1 MLRLQKGGT
10 VPLLQQCGPAMRNR
24 SPKSGWSVPYALRLI
39 AIIAMAL
46 LFVAPVAEAAPGSSQ
61 PPIIS
66 ANQLPD
72 WFSSDTA
79 ARLNVGIDVL
89 VPSYVPEPFGGEP
102 EVQAS
107 DGYYSLYWFIPG
119 APPTYLRITGTAGGE
134 IPAYSYYDRNVQLE
148 QNDSVMGYPAW
159 HDDTP
164 IYDLVYWQ
172 VGNVVYTVESHNL
185 VSDTTM
191 GIANSLMS
199 LVIPDTGG
207 ETTGGEPDGGNR
219 SGRDARDGFDRGG
232 PQVSAIGAPATV
244 SSGEIA
250 GISVRAAAMCISSPA
265 TDIFPLRAIPAS
277 SLPLATRSTGKR
289 RKPMAM

>member
-1 MLRLQKGGT
+1 MLRLRKGGT

-72 WFSSDTA
+72 WLSSDTA

-89 VPSYVPEPFGGEP
+89 APSYVPEPFGGEP

-107 DGYYSLYWFIPG
+107 DGYYSLYWLIPG

-134 IPAYSYYDRNVQLE
+134 IPAFSYYDRNVQLE

-185 VSDTTM
+185 AGDTTM

-207 ETTGGEPDGGNR
+207 ETTGGEPDGG
-219 SGRDARDGFDRGG
+219 DGAQGTPTDSTGGG

-250 GISVRAAAMCISSPA
+250 GISVKGSGDVYLVAS
-265 TDIFPLRAIPAS
+265 DGYFPAS
-277 SLPLATRSTGKR
+277 
-289 RKPMAM
+289 

>member
-1 MLRLQKGGT
+1 MGGEE
-10 VPLLQQCGPAMRNR
+10 
-24 SPKSGWSVPYALRLI
+24 
-39 AIIAMAL
+39 
-46 LFVAPVAEAAPGSSQ
+46 AEQPGHLH
-61 PPIIS
+61 PG
-66 ANQLPD
+66 D
-72 WFSSDTA
+72 GGERR
-79 ARLNVGIDVL
+79 ARGA
-89 VPSYVPEPFGGEP
+89 VPEPFGGEP

-107 DGYYSLYWFIPG
+107 DGYYSLYWLIPG

-199 LVIPDTGG
+199 LVIPDTSGEPAGG
-207 ETTGGEPDGGNR
+207 ERRPVVPRER
-219 SGRDARDGFDRGG
+219 ARPGTRE
-232 PQVSAIGAPATV
+232 SA
-244 SSGEIA
+244 
-250 GISVRAAAMCISSPA
+250 
-265 TDIFPLRAIPAS
+265 
-277 SLPLATRSTGKR
+277 
-289 RKPMAM
+289 